1 MDTQIVIIPKGT
13 SICPSEKGHNNFYYP
28 KLNKCIIISED
39 IEVKRLHWIG
49 GGDLSAYKKL
59 NSQIPMVSL
68 LTLQKRLKIKWP
80 KKHM

>member
-49 GGDLSAYKKL
+49 GGDLSAYKVVGHRNIIWAEKGHTKE
-59 NSQIPMVSL
+59 IE
-68 LTLQKRLKIKWP
+68 
-80 KKHM
+80 